1 MDWLNIVL
9 TSFSMAIDAS
19 ATNAVNAIKEERMP
33 LWKIAFASF
42 IFAIFQFVMPLIGYL
57 IGSGFREF
65 LEPIIPYIGFA
76 LLTLL
81 AIKCFYDAIK
91 ETIAIRKSGGELK
104 VERKPVTI
112 FTILIEG
119 VATSIDALC
128 IGFVYLSYPFID
140 ALLVFGIIGIVA
152 FVLPFI
158 AGVFGKYLAKFLEK
172 WANYISGFVFLSIAL
187 KILIESF
194 LH

>member
-1 MDWLNIVL
+1 MDWLNILL

-19 ATNAVNAIKEERMP
+19 ATNAVNAIREERVP
-33 LWKIAFASF
+33 TWKLAFASF
-42 IFAIFQFVMPLIGYL
+42 IFAIFQFIMPLIGYL

-65 LEPIIPYIGFA
+65 LEPIIPYVGFA

-91 ETIAIRKSGGELK
+91 ETIALNKSGGEFK
-104 VERKPVTI
+104 IERKPVTLLG
-112 FTILIEG
+112 ILAEG

-152 FVLPFI
+152 FLLSFI
-158 AGVFGKYLAKFLEK
+158 AGLFGKFLAKFLEK
-172 WANYISGFVFLSIAL
+172 WANYISGFVFLAIAL
-187 KILIESF
+187 KILIEGF
-194 LH
+194 LK

>member
-1 MDWLNIVL
+1 MDWLNIIL

-19 ATNAVNAIKEERMP
+19 ATNAVNAIKEEKIP
-33 LWKIAFASF
+33 LWKIAFASLV
-42 IFAIFQFVMPLIGYL
+42 FAVFQFVMPLIGYL
-57 IGSGFREF
+57 IGSGFRQY
-65 LEPIIPYIGFA
+65 LEPIIPYIGFS

-91 ETIAIRKSGGELK
+91 ETIAIKKSGGELK

-112 FTILIEG
+112 LGILAEG

-128 IGFVYLSYPFID
+128 IGFVYLSYPIYD

-158 AGVFGKYLAKFLEK
+158 SGLFGKFLAKFLEK
-172 WANYISGFVFLSIAL
+172 WANYISGVVFLAIAL

-194 LH
+194 LK

>member
-1 MDWLNIVL
+1 MDWLNILL

-19 ATNAVNAIKEERMP
+19 ATNAVNAIREERVP
-33 LWKIAFASF
+33 TWKLAFASF
-42 IFAIFQFVMPLIGYL
+42 IFAIFQFIMPLIGYL

-65 LEPIIPYIGFA
+65 LEPIIPYVGFA

-91 ETIAIRKSGGELK
+91 ETIALNKSGGEFK
-104 VERKPVTI
+104 IERKPVTLLG
-112 FTILIEG
+112 ILAEG

-152 FVLPFI
+152 FLLSFI
-158 AGVFGKYLAKFLEK
+158 AGLFGKFLAKFLEK
-172 WANYISGFVFLSIAL
+172 WANYISGFVFLAHCF
-187 KILIESF
+187 KDTY
-194 LH
+194 